1 MNIMSGS
8 SNKQDQK
15 IAPKTA
21 LENVNEQ
28 LLHCKVL
35 INRGIL
41 LLYIMNCLCRT
52 FVVSVSAL

>member
-21 LENVNEQ
+21 LEDVNEQ

-35 INRGIL
+35 I
-41 LLYIMNCLCRT
+41 
-52 FVVSVSAL
+52 